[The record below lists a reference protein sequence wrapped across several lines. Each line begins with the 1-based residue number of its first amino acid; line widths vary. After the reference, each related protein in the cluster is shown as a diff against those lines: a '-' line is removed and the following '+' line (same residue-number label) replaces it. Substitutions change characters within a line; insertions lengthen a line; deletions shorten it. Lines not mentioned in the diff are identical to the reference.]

1 MEHIQLS
8 KIPDLKETTNM
19 EKLEMSAFT
28 RIFDPTWS
36 SMDSFS
42 RLGTELDKFIATFD
56 ESRDYPLLNV
66 SQGNDELVVSVELPG
81 IDVNDI
87 TLTTHN
93 RVLTLTGEMNPGD
106 KNAKEVEW
114 LLRERPDNQRFE
126 RTLNLPWN
134 VQDSDVTA
142 EYRHGILT
150 ITLPRAEADK
160 PRKIQINA

>member
-1 MEHIQLS
+1 
-8 KIPDLKETTNM
+8 
-19 EKLEMSAFT
+19 MSAFT

-42 RLGTELDKFIATFD
+42 RLGTELDKFIAAFD
-56 ESRDYPLLNV
+56 ESRDYPPLNV
-66 SQGNDELVVSVELPG
+66 SQSNDELVVSVELPG

-114 LLRERPDNQRFE
+114 LLRERPANQRFE

-134 VQDSDVTA
+134 VQDSGVTA